1 MAQIIC
7 HHNGRYNLYNTMSD
21 GFRFVSSL
29 SREQLESLIEKE
41 FGEKGL
47 SELPARLELAHQNG
61 HSTPSN
67 ESLDEFLCV
76 NRAGENENFLT
87 TEECIFRFL
96 S

>member
-7 HHNGRYNLYNTMSD
+7 HHNGRYNLYNTISD

-29 SREQLESLIEKE
+29 SREQLESLIENE
-41 FGEKGL
+41 SGEKGL
-47 SELPARLELAHQNG
+47 SELPARLERAHQNG
-61 HSTPSN
+61 HSSIST

-76 NRAGENENFLT
+76 NRAGENEECLT
-87 TEECIFRFL
+87 TQECIKHFL